1 MTEDNGAKTEG
12 AKVPREE
19 LCPTCGRAWGDLT
32 GCYCSNSW
40 HLAAPMVRKQIA
52 SLQDELAA
60 VREALKDI
68 IKFCEQFELSESKIE
83 ALNEYKKLLSS

>member
-19 LCPTCGRAWGDLT
+19 LCPTCGRTWGDLT

-52 SLQDELAA
+52 SLQDELTAA
-60 VREALKDI
+60 KESIEHLKALIYNKNALI
-68 IKFCEQFELSESKIE
+68 ETYERQLESNSESK
-83 ALNEYKKLLSS
+83 A